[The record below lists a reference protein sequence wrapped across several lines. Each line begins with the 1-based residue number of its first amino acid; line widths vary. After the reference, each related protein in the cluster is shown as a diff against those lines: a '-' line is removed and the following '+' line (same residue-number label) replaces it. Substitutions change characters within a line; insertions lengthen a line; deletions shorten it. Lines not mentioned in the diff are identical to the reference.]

1 MLHARFVNYGRNARE
16 WTRKC
21 VILLPEIER
30 ERVWEKKGFESIYVY
45 AAKLAGMSRSCV
57 DEALRVL
64 KKIEDKPELRAVV
77 EDRGV
82 GAVRPVAT
90 IATVE
95 TAEFWAEKVKSMSKH
110 ALEVYVHETREQQ
123 SQDLEAPQLLPGE
136 KLAKLIEMHLDPEI
150 AARLEKLCV
159 AHGGNWN
166 AVMQEF
172 LNLRDEKLRKE
183 PPEAVEASSR
193 HIPAEIE
200 RFVMK
205 RCGGLCEFSK
215 CTRKYVILHHTQRF
229 ALEEVHDPARLVALC
244 TAHERLVHLGLIAYE
259 EEKPEKWTVREE
271 ADPSEK
277 KYAIDQ
283 QVQKFRRPR

>member
-1 MLHARFVNYGRNARE
+1 MSKKISQSVQTLHARFVNYGRNARE
-16 WTRKC
+16 WMHKC
-21 VILLPEIER
+21 VMLLPEIER
-30 ERVWEKKGFESIYVY
+30 ERVWEKKGFGSIYEY

-77 EDRGV
+77 ENQGI

-90 IATVE
+90 IATTE

-110 ALEVYVHETREQQ
+110 ALEVYVQETRKQNQE
-123 SQDLEAPQLLPGE
+123 SREHSEAPQLLPGE
-136 KLAKLIEMHLDPEI
+136 KLTKLVEMDLDPEI
-150 AARLEKLCV
+150 ATRLEKLCV
-159 AHGGNWN
+159 ASGGDWN

-172 LNLRDEKLRKE
+172 LDLRDEKLRE
-183 PPEAVEASSR
+183 QQPDAVEASSR

-200 RFVMK
+200 RFVIK
-205 RCGGLCEFSK
+205 RSGSLCEFPK
-215 CTRKYVILHHTQRF
+215 CTRRYAILHHTQRF

-259 EEKPEKWTVREE
+259 
-271 ADPSEK
+271 
-277 KYAIDQ
+277 Q
-283 QVQKFRRPR
+283 